1 MKIFKYTLNKV
12 FGNQQILRVPQLS
25 RLLHMAYFNDEIC
38 MWFAVND
45 ANEKEELNFIVNLTG
60 DVLTHDSQ
68 YIGTV
73 IDHVNKHVYHIS
85 EV

>member
-1 MKIFKYTLNKV
+1 MKIFKYTLSKV
-12 FGNQQILRVPQLS
+12 FGKQQTVKVPQLS
-25 RLLHMAYFNDEIC
+25 RLLHCDYFNDQIC

-45 ANEKEELNFIVNLTG
+45 ANENEELNFIVNLTG
-60 DVLTHDSQ
+60 DVLTYDSQ

-73 IDHVNKHVYHIS
+73 IDHETKHVYHIS